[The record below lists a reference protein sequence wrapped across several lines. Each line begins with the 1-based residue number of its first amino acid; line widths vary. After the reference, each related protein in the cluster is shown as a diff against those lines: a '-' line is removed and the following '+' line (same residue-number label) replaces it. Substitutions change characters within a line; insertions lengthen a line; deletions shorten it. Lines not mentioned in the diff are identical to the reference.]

1 LARSDSAGPEQAFRE
16 PTGRTRSD
24 LIHWPLHARRGVA
37 PIKLA
42 SPRRPDLP
50 NGGTAL
56 AVPRRVAG
64 GLRATVAGGDGAP
77 PGRADAPRPLSR
89 GGGRRQRRPRPAA
102 PHPARVTRLPRLRG
116 PTEEGAAV

>member
-1 LARSDSAGPEQAFRE
+1 MPRSDSAGPDQAFRE

-64 GLRATVAGGDGAP
+64 GLRATVAGGDGVP
-77 PGRADAPRPLSR
+77 PGRAHARSEE
-89 GGGRRQRRPRPAA
+89 RRVGKGCRS
-102 PHPARVTRLPRLRG
+102 G
-116 PTEEGAAV
+116 WTEGM

>member
-1 LARSDSAGPEQAFRE
+1 MPRSDSAGPDQAFRE

-64 GLRATVAGGDGAP
+64 GLRATVAGGGGGP
-77 PGRADAPRPLSR
+77 PGRAPPPPPPFRGAGRRPP
-89 GGGRRQRRPRPAA
+89 RRQR
-102 PHPARVTRLPRLRG
+102 
-116 PTEEGAAV
+116 